1 LLAGAA
7 EPGGVIC
14 HPWRGGIRRRA
25 SARPSAKIA
34 AVSEPYVFAG
44 SPLERVDF
52 RRRDAA
58 WIAERLADRET
69 RLLPVWR
76 LSVPVREA
84 AQDASTAAPPRAP
97 ELVWID
103 RERRPEGG
111 PEPILLGV
119 HGGRAHFALDVSMLG
134 DPVAEL
140 GLAEASYPD
149 LRGVASR
156 LAGGEAAIAAQAR
169 HLVDWHARHRFCSV
183 CGQPSRV
190 GDAGHVRRCSSSE
203 CATEHFPRTDPVVIM
218 LVTLGDRC
226 LLGRQPKWP
235 HPFFSALAG
244 FVEPGETLEEA
255 VRREVFEE
263 AGVHV
268 GTVRYHSSQPW
279 PFPASLM
286 MGCMAEASS
295 EEIRVDAHELE
306 DARWFTRD
314 DARAAL
320 AGKNKELAL
329 PPPLAIAHQLV
340 RAWVA

>member
-1 LLAGAA
+1 MVKALPKPKSL
-7 EPGGVIC
+7 
-14 HPWRGGIRRRA
+14 RA
-25 SARPSAKIA
+25 SARGSAKIA

-58 WIAERLADRET
+58 WIAEQLADPAS

-76 LSVPVREA
+76 LAVPVREG
-84 AQDASTAAPPRAP
+84 SAPA
-97 ELVWID
+97 LVWTGCD
-103 RERRPEGG
+103 VRPEQG

-119 HGGRAHFALDVSMLG
+119 QGGRTHFALDVSAVG

-140 GLAEASYPD
+140 GLAETSFPD
-149 LRGVASR
+149 LRAIASR
-156 LAGGEAAIAAQAR
+156 LASGEASIAAQAR

-183 CGQPSRV
+183 CGQPSRP
-190 GDAGHVRRCSSSE
+190 GDAGHVRRCSATE
-203 CATEHFPRTDPVVIM
+203 CAAEHFPRTDPVVIM
-218 LVTLGDRC
+218 LVTHGARC

-235 HPFFSALAG
+235 QPFFSALAG

-268 GTVRYHSSQPW
+268 GSVRYHSSQPW

-286 MGCMAEASS
+286 LGCVAEAVS
-295 EEIRVDAHELE
+295 EEIVVDRHELE
-306 DARWFTRD
+306 EARWFSREQV
-314 DARAAL
+314 RAAL
-320 AGKNKELAL
+320 AGSTAELAL
-329 PPPLAIAHQLV
+329 PPPLAIAHQLA
-340 RAWVA
+340 RAWAS

>member
-1 LLAGAA
+1 M
-7 EPGGVIC
+7 V
-14 HPWRGGIRRRA
+14 RR
-25 SARPSAKIA
+25 
-34 AVSEPYVFAG
+34 VSEPYVFAG

-58 WIAERLADRET
+58 WIAERLADRES
-69 RLLPVWR
+69 RFLPVWR
-76 LSVPVREA
+76 LSVPVREGG
-84 AQDASTAAPPRAP
+84 QP

-103 RERRPEGG
+103 CDRRPDGG
-111 PEPILLGV
+111 PEPILLGI
-119 HGGRAHFALDVSMLG
+119 HGGRAHFALDVSSLG

-149 LRGVASR
+149 LRAVASR

-183 CGQPSRV
+183 CGQPSKV

-218 LVTLGDRC
+218 LVTNGDRC

-268 GTVRYHSSQPW
+268 GSVRYHSSQPW

-286 MGCMAEASS
+286 MGCMAEATT
-295 EEIRVDAHELE
+295 EEIRVDSHELE

-314 DARAAL
+314 EARAAL
-320 AGKNKELAL
+320 AGKSKELAL

-340 RAWVA
+340 RAWVHEQA

>member
-1 LLAGAA
+1 MAG
-7 EPGGVIC
+7 
-14 HPWRGGIRRRA
+14 
-25 SARPSAKIA
+25 
-34 AVSEPYVFAG
+34 PYVFAG

-58 WIAERLADRET
+58 WIAERLDDPAT

-76 LSVPVREA
+76 LAVPVREA
-84 AQDASTAAPPRAP
+84 SAP
-97 ELVWID
+97 ELVWVGRD
-103 RERRPEGG
+103 LRPEAG

-119 HGGRAHFALDVSMLG
+119 RDGIAHFALDVSAIA

-140 GLAEASYPD
+140 GLAGTTYPD
-149 LRGVASR
+149 LRAVASR
-156 LAGGEAAIAAQAR
+156 LVAGDAAIAAQAR

-183 CGQPSRV
+183 CGQPSKV
-190 GDAGHVRRCSSSE
+190 GDAGHVRRCTASE
-203 CATEHFPRTDPVVIM
+203 CAAEHFPRTDPVVIM
-218 LVTLGDRC
+218 LVTRGDRC

-263 AGVHV
+263 AGVQV
-268 GTVRYHSSQPW
+268 DTVRYHSSQPW

-286 MGCMAEASS
+286 MGCMAEATS

-306 DARWFTRD
+306 DARWFTRED
-314 DARAAL
+314 VRLAL
-320 AGKNKELAL
+320 DGKNKELAL

-340 RAWVA
+340 RAWVAG

>member
-1 LLAGAA
+1 VTV
-7 EPGGVIC
+7 PC
-14 HPWRGGIRRRA
+14 
-25 SARPSAKIA
+25 
-34 AVSEPYVFAG
+34 VFAG

-52 RRRDAA
+52 RRRDAQ
-58 WIAERLADRET
+58 WIAERLADRVT
-69 RLLPVWR
+69 RFLPVWC
-76 LSVPVREA
+76 LSVPVREG
-84 AQDASTAAPPRAP
+84 AQP

-103 RERRPEGG
+103 SDHRPDGG

-119 HGGRAHFALDVSMLG
+119 RDDRAHFALDVSAIA

-140 GLAEASYPD
+140 GLAGTTYPD
-149 LRGVASR
+149 LRAVASR
-156 LAGGEAAIAAQAR
+156 LVAGDAAIAAQAR

-190 GDAGHVRRCSSSE
+190 GDAGHVRRCSASE
-203 CATEHFPRTDPVVIM
+203 CAAEHFPRTDPVVIM
-218 LVTLGDRC
+218 LVTRGDRC

-263 AGVHV
+263 AGVRV
-268 GTVRYHSSQPW
+268 AEVRYHSSQPW

-286 MGCMAEASS
+286 MGCMAEAST

-320 AGKNKELAL
+320 AGKNRDLAL

-340 RAWVA
+340 RAWVG

>member
-1 LLAGAA
+1 M
-7 EPGGVIC
+7 V
-14 HPWRGGIRRRA
+14 
-25 SARPSAKIA
+25 RP
-34 AVSEPYVFAG
+34 VSESYVFAG
-44 SPLERVDF
+44 GLLERVDF
-52 RRRDAA
+52 RRRDAE
-58 WIAERLADRET
+58 WIAARLADPAS

-76 LSVPVREA
+76 LAVPVREGA
-84 AQDASTAAPPRAP
+84 AP
-97 ELVWID
+97 ELTWIGCD
-103 RERRPEGG
+103 RRPEQG
-111 PEPILLGV
+111 PDPILLGV
-119 HGGRAHFALDVSMLG
+119 RDDRAHFALDVSAIA

-140 GLAEASYPD
+140 GLAGTTYPD
-149 LRGVASR
+149 LRAVASR
-156 LAGGEAAIAAQAR
+156 LVAGDAAIAAQAR

-183 CGQPSRV
+183 CGQPSKV
-190 GDAGHVRRCSSSE
+190 GDAGHVRRCSASE
-203 CATEHFPRTDPVVIM
+203 CAAEHFPRTDPVVIM
-218 LVTLGDRC
+218 LVTRGDCC

-263 AGVHV
+263 AGVRV
-268 GTVRYHSSQPW
+268 AEVRYHSSQPW

-286 MGCMAEASS
+286 MGCMAEAST

-320 AGKNKELAL
+320 AGKNRDLAL

-340 RAWVA
+340 RAWVG